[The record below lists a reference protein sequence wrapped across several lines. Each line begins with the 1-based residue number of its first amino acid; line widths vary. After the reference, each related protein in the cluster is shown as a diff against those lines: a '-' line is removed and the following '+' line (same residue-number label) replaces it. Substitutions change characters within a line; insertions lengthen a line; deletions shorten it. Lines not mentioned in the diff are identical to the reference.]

1 MILMYHR
8 VADPELDPWQL
19 CVRPSHFEEQLGL
32 LRDRDLVVSLD
43 QVAEGALEDEPAVV
57 LTLDDG
63 YADTASHAL
72 PILDRHGMPM
82 TVYVT
87 TGGLRCASPY
97 WWDELGELV
106 LRPGRLPRH
115 VPGPLRSLG
124 LEAIVEQAADYSPTE
139 AERCARW
146 TAEHPPPTARHA
158 LYLTLWR
165 RMVGSQPREREHLL
179 AAVRDWAGRDGSPSA
194 LPISEEG
201 LAALRRHHLVTIG
214 AHTERHPAL
223 TALDEQAR
231 TREIVDATRDLEAR
245 TSSRVEH
252 FAYPHGRHDDD
263 VTSIVRAAGFR
274 TAVTTDGGLVRPRT
288 DRFRLPRW
296 QVPDY
301 GGDLFGSWLDRILA
315 GRW

>member
-8 VADPELDPWQL
+8 VAEAEVDPWQL
-19 CVRPSHFEEQLGL
+19 CVSPRHFDEQLSV
-32 LRDRDLVVSLD
+32 LRDRDLVVTLD
-43 QVAEGALEDEPAVV
+43 HVAEGALEREPAVV

-63 YADTASHAL
+63 YADTASDAL
-72 PILDRHGMPM
+72 PTLDRHGMPM

-87 TGGLRCASPY
+87 TGGLRCGSPY
-97 WWDELGELV
+97 WWDALGDIL
-106 LRPGRLPRH
+106 LRPGELPRH

-124 LEAIVEQAADYSPTE
+124 FEAIVEHAADDIPLD
-139 AERCARW
+139 AGRGRW
-146 TAEHPPPTARHA
+146 TAEQPPPTARHE
-158 LYLTLWR
+158 LYLALWR
-165 RMVGSQPREREHLL
+165 RMVGSPPDERAHVL
-179 AAVRDWAGRDGSPSA
+179 AAVRDWAGRDGSASA

-201 LAALRRHHLVTIG
+201 VAALGRHQLVTIG

-223 TALDEQAR
+223 TALDDRAL
-231 TREIVDATRDLEAR
+231 TREVVGATRDLEAITER
-245 TSSRVEH
+245 RVEH
-252 FAYPHGRHDDD
+252 FAYPHGRYDDD
-263 VTSIVRAAGFR
+263 VTRIVRAAGFR

-301 GGDLFGSWLDRILA
+301 DGDRFGSWLDRILA